1 MMHGMDF
8 SSAVTFLASLNA
20 PQISQGAIYG
30 FSAGI
35 ERTRRLIRLLGVA
48 QEPGCVITVT
58 GSKGKGSTSCMLA
71 AILAAS
77 GYKVGLFTGPHLYDY
92 RERIQVCGEMI
103 SQEQFVGYV
112 ERIKHL
118 IDTDAINS
126 ALLKVPTTFEC
137 LTAMAV
143 SLFYENEVNFSVLE
157 VGIGGRLD
165 AVNAVDADLAVFTSI
180 SLEHTETLGHTV
192 EAIATE
198 KAGIVR
204 PHTVAVSVVQPQ
216 AAMQAI
222 QRDCQ
227 QKKTR
232 LVCVEEEWMV
242 GSIQSSIEAS
252 RVGQTFSL
260 TKKAGPLGAGNL
272 DASFSNPQELFIPLL
287 GEHQVTNATLAVAT
301 VNCLPLADKPVTPE
315 SVRRGL
321 SNVRWPG
328 RLEIVGRNPITVV
341 DGAHNPDSAHK
352 LMRSLKAT
360 FQYDRLIVVIGIVY
374 SKDIRGILE
383 QVAPY
388 ASTLVVV
395 GFAHRRAAA
404 PQDILSALE
413 SIAFEGQVVS
423 FAALADGLKF
433 ALDQAA
439 SGDLVCATGS
449 LYVAARA
456 RETFL
461 QVFR

>member
-1 MMHGMDF
+1 MDF
-8 SSAVTFLASLNA
+8 SSAATFLASLNA

-35 ERTRRLIRLLGVA
+35 ERTRRLIRLLGVV
-48 QEPGCVITVT
+48 QKPGFVVTVT
-58 GSKGKGSTSCMLA
+58 GSKGKGSTSCMMA
-71 AILAAS
+71 SILKAS

-112 ERIKHL
+112 ERIKRL

-126 ALLKVPTTFEC
+126 TLLKIPTTFEC

-143 SLFYENEVNFSVLE
+143 SWFYENGVDFAVLE

-180 SLEHTETLGHTV
+180 SLEHTATLGNTV

-204 PHTVAVSVVQPQ
+204 PHTVAVTAAQPQ
-216 AAMQAI
+216 TALRAI

-227 QKKTR
+227 QKKAR
-232 LVCVEEEWMV
+232 LVRVEKEWST
-242 GSIQSSIEAS
+242 GTPQSSIKAS

-260 TKKAGPLGAGNL
+260 TKKATPLSAGNL
-272 DASFSNPQELFIPLL
+272 DASFSNPQALFVPLL
-287 GEHQVTNATLAVAT
+287 GEHQVTNAALAVAT
-301 VNCLPLADKPVTPE
+301 VNCLPPGDRAITPE

-321 SNVRWPG
+321 ANVSWPG
-328 RLEIVGRNPITVV
+328 RLEIVGRDPITVV

-360 FQYDRLIVVIGIVY
+360 FQYDKLIVVIGIVY

-383 QVAPY
+383 KVAPH
-388 ASTLVVV
+388 TDVLVVV

-404 PQDILSALE
+404 PKDMLSALQ
-413 SIAFEGQVVS
+413 SVAFEGEVAS
-423 FAALADGLKF
+423 FSTLADGLRF
-433 ALDQAA
+433 ALDRAA
-439 SGDLVCATGS
+439 PGDLVCATGS

-456 RETFL
+456 RKTFL
-461 QVFR
+461 KTLRV